1 MSALAD
7 KIRRGEPVD
16 GPLGALLGAASWV
29 QRAGMWRKL
38 RGPRARVAARV
49 ISFGNITAG
58 GTGKTPAVI
67 ERAEL
72 EVAAGRTVAVLTRG
86 YGGARVAEPLLHP
99 PRSPADARMLGDEP
113 ALIARRVPQAW
124 IVRAADRVAGARA
137 AVEQGCDVI
146 LLDDGYQAVALE
158 RDENVLVIDAVNPF
172 GNGHIL
178 PRGILREPLPA
189 MDRATQ
195 VILTRCDQAKD
206 LDIAVAAV
214 HRHCPNVP
222 IRYTRHAPMGFV
234 RLSDGVTLP
243 LDALRGQSANAL
255 CAIGHP
261 ESFFHTLEGLG
272 ITLVER
278 DALRDHA
285 AVPEMLLNGP
295 QTVIVT
301 EKDAARIPNAP
312 ENVLALAIRL
322 EEWRRTTPIIL
333 PQPRIV

>member
-1 MSALAD
+1 MN
-7 KIRRGEPVD
+7 

-38 RGPRARVAARV
+38 RGPRVRVAAHV
-49 ISFGNITAG
+49 VSFGNITAG

-86 YGGARVAEPLLHP
+86 YGGARVAEPLVHP
-99 PRSPADARMLGDEP
+99 PHTPADARLLGDEP

-124 IVRAADRVAGARA
+124 VVRSADRVAGAREA
-137 AVEQGCDVI
+137 LKRGCNVI
-146 LLDDGYQAVALE
+146 LLDDGYQSVALE

-189 MDRATQ
+189 MNRATH
-195 VILTRCDQAKD
+195 VILTHCDQTKD
-206 LDIAVAAV
+206 LDSTVAAV
-214 HRHCPNVP
+214 RHHCPSAS
-222 IRYTRHAPMGFV
+222 IRFTRHAPMGFV
-234 RLSDGVTLP
+234 RLADGKTLP
-243 LDALRGQSANAL
+243 LDTLRGQSVAAL

-285 AVPEMLLNGP
+285 AIPDMLLQGP
-295 QTVIVT
+295 GMVVVT
-301 EKDAARIPNAP
+301 EKDAARMAHPPN
-312 ENVLALAIRL
+312 NVLALAIRL
-322 EEWRRTTPIIL
+322 EDWP
-333 PQPRIV
+333 

>member
-1 MSALAD
+1 MML
-7 KIRRGEPVD
+7 E
-16 GPLGALLGAASWV
+16 AASWV
-29 QRAGMWRKL
+29 QRAGMARKL
-38 RGPRARVAARV
+38 RGPRVRVQARV

-67 ERAEL
+67 ERAEI

-86 YGGARVAEPLLHP
+86 YGAARVAEPLVHP
-99 PRSPADARMLGDEP
+99 PHTPADALLLGDEP

-124 IVRAADRVAGARA
+124 IVRSADRVAGARA
-137 AVEQGCDVI
+137 AVERGCDVI

-158 RDENVLVIDAVNPF
+158 RDENVLVVDAVNPF

-178 PRGILREPLPA
+178 PRGILREPLSA
-189 MDRATQ
+189 MNRATQ

-206 LDIAVAAV
+206 LDITVATIQ
-214 HRHCPNVP
+214 RHCPNAP
-222 IRYTRHAPMGFV
+222 IRFTRHAPMGFV
-234 RLSDGVTLP
+234 RLSDGEMLP

-272 ITLVER
+272 ITLAER

-285 AVPEMLLNGP
+285 AIPEMLLNGP
-295 QTVIVT
+295 QTVVVT
-301 EKDAARIPNAP
+301 EKDAARIAHAPN
-312 ENVLALAIRL
+312 NVLALAIRL
-322 EEWRRTTPIIL
+322 EEYYPAN
-333 PQPRIV
+333 P

>member
-1 MSALAD
+1 VSALAD
-7 KIRRGEPVD
+7 RIRRGEPVN
-16 GPLGALLGAASWV
+16 GLLGVLLGAASWV
-29 QRAGMWRKL
+29 QRAGMRRKL
-38 RGPRARVAARV
+38 LGPRVRVAARV
-49 ISFGNITAG
+49 VSFGNITAG

-86 YGGARVAEPLLHP
+86 YGGARVVEPLVHP
-99 PRSPADARMLGDEP
+99 PNTPADARMLGDEP

-124 IVRAADRVAGARA
+124 IVRSADRVAGAKA
-137 AVEQGCDVI
+137 AVERGCDVI

-158 RDENVLVIDAVNPF
+158 RDENVLVIDTVNPF

-189 MDRATQ
+189 MARATH
-195 VILTRCDQAKD
+195 VIMTRCDQAKD
-206 LDIAVAAV
+206 LDSTVAIIQ
-214 HRHCPNVP
+214 HHCPDVP
-222 IRYTRHAPMGFV
+222 IRFTRHAPMGFV
-234 RLSDGVTLP
+234 RVSDGKKLP

-272 ITLVER
+272 VTLVER

-285 AVPEMLLNGP
+285 SIPEMLLSGP
-295 QTVIVT
+295 LTVIVT
-301 EKDAARIPNAP
+301 EKDAARMPNAP
-312 ENVLALAIRL
+312 QNVLALAVQL
-322 EEWRRTTPIIL
+322 EAWR
-333 PQPRIV
+333 